1 MIPTHVSNVDTCD
14 CFIVEHCCHLL
25 SIQPFP
31 PREENTWKRVET
43 RFRPTIIEAIDS
55 RCRCKKKTISRKGSS
70 WLEERTRARRA
81 VESIA
86 AASSMIRLET
96 FALATLSYSPEGSR
110 HFDSD
115 YDNRATVIYQFIYC
129 HAWINRWFA
138 DTRRHG
144 RVSLD
149 SNRSTGFRLKL
160 AKILLCSREKKYE
173 SISISILF
181 RTRARATSVG
191 SSLNVILHDLE

>member
-55 RCRCKKKTISRKGSS
+55 RCRCKRKTISRKGSS

-149 SNRSTGFRLKL
+149 SNRSMGRRDF
-160 AKILLCSREKKYE
+160 A
-173 SISISILF
+173 
-181 RTRARATSVG
+181 
-191 SSLNVILHDLE
+191 